1 MSESRDYLEMSFR
14 SINCFADDGKLDAD
28 ELAEIFAIALRDG
41 KVDANEVR
49 VLNNII
55 KRLTPE
61 ELTEE
66 MKAQLKEIEEKIRE
80 LDAEAS

>member
-55 KRLTPE
+55 KRLTPG

-80 LDAEAS
+80 LEAEAS

>member
-80 LDAEAS
+80 LEAEAS